1 MKETLAWFAIPAA
14 LSILSIAIFWNL
26 PFPAKLYALVPI
38 TYIVGTT
45 SIARNVS
52 LKQLRTSKSL
62 KTLLFVPL
70 TLIYII
76 VFEACFNVHRLL
88 EPGFLQQHMQY
99 HIFNDLPIFIVMF
112 LAAWFTFRK
121 FGPSKQTIITTYV
134 LGAIF
139 EAFFA
144 GESGSGPGGLIMGL
158 LWIWI
163 LHVNWF
169 LTLKI
174 TMAK

>member
-1 MKETLAWFAIPAA
+1 MKETIAWFAAPAA
-14 LSILSIAIFWNL
+14 LSVLSIVIFWSL

-38 TYIVGTT
+38 TYTLSTT
-45 SIARNVS
+45 IIARNIS
-52 LKQLRTSKSL
+52 LKQPHTSKSL
-62 KTLLFVPL
+62 KTLLFIPL

-99 HIFNDLPIFIVMF
+99 HIFNDLLIFIAMF

-121 FGPSKQTIITTYV
+121 FGPSKQTIIITYI

-163 LHVNWF
+163 LHINWF
-169 LTLKI
+169 LTLKTTKI
-174 TMAK
+174 L